1 MTVSQRIASLPMKT
15 LKKFNGN
22 FPTYSQLKCKR
33 PLLSSFS
40 FATIWKNHFTIPLF
54 TPVNQKVNKHAHQ
67 QTSYVSSPHSYVLPK
82 LIFSLLSE
90 STFIHLVTCIR
101 YARPLILDLLN
112 MPEAEQMEAKQD
124 LTLQEELGLAPRTI
138 VLAKV
143 KGYRAWPAMVLDEE
157 ILPDNIKKLKP
168 KSVKQQKKTL
178 PTILV
183 PVRFFS
189 DDTYIWIRN
198 HDLKVLLDN
207 DIQLFL
213 DKHST
218 AGKKKD
224 ELLVFAYELAQNP
237 PDMTEFNLW
246 GSRGPPD
253 LDPEPPQKKLKL
265 KLNLKP
271 KDKKGKKQ
279 APAKPK
285 TPKKAKVERYSS
297 YEEYEKDLENA
308 SEPEND
314 EYGSD
319 WGLNDSVFNFETGDY
334 VFEDEKEQSAFV
346 SEFPTS
352 AELQENSAYF
362 NEQFELIFQKVAPA
376 LLDGEISNENT
387 INKELRAAGKL
398 AQEAPLAV
406 FTKSPLYRSLLVA
419 AHKPEEKLPSKSVKS
434 TIANLLKNFCL
445 ETCTLTMEDLVLPT
459 PQETPNQTPGL
470 TPGPENGIKQES
482 ETAAEVQESDSN
494 GQEQLD
500 ASEAAKTSTESVNLV
515 SDVAHPHETTEFNA
529 VAE

>member
-1 MTVSQRIASLPMKT
+1 
-15 LKKFNGN
+15 
-22 FPTYSQLKCKR
+22 
-33 PLLSSFS
+33 
-40 FATIWKNHFTIPLF
+40 
-54 TPVNQKVNKHAHQ
+54 
-67 QTSYVSSPHSYVLPK
+67 
-82 LIFSLLSE
+82 
-90 STFIHLVTCIR
+90 
-101 YARPLILDLLN
+101 
-112 MPEAEQMEAKQD
+112 MPEAEQMEAKSD

-237 PDMTEFNLW
+237 PDMNEFNLW

-285 TPKKAKVERYSS
+285 TPKKPKVERYSS

-319 WGLNDSVFNFETGDY
+319 WGLNDSVFDFETGDY
-334 VFEDEKEQSAFV
+334 VFDDEKEQNAFV

-352 AELQENSAYF
+352 AELQENSAYY
-362 NEQFELIFQKVAPA
+362 NEQFEIIFQKVAPA

-434 TIANLLKNFCL
+434 TIANLLKNFSL

-482 ETAAEVQESDSN
+482 EAAAEVQESDSN
-494 GQEQLD
+494 GQEQRD
-500 ASEAAKTSTESVNLV
+500 ASEAAKTSTESVDLV
-515 SDVAHPHETTEFNA
+515 SDVAHPNETAESTA